1 MEFSDRE
8 IWMFRQ
14 LGLQYLTYIGINPVS
29 AYQIA
34 IEKVFLSDRELDSDA
49 VECLRHTY
57 RAVQKSRP
65 SRLTKEFDD
74 LITC

>member
-14 LGLQYLTYIGINPVS
+14 LGLQYLTHININPPS
-29 AYQIA
+29 AYKIA
-34 IEKVFLSDRELDSDA
+34 VDKMFISGKTGLA
-49 VECLRHTY
+49 VECLRKTY
-57 RAVQKSRP
+57 EAIAKCKPYRM
-65 SRLTKEFDD
+65 TKEFDD